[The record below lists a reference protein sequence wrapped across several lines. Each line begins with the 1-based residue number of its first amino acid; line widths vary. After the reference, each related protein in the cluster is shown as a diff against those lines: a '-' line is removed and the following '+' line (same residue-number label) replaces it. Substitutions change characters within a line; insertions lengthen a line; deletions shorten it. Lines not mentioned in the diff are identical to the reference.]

1 MSTNVEQFISDLDGG
16 VFQEKLSRTLSDVA
30 AHVMDFEKKGQVT
43 LTFDVKR
50 SGSSQVNI
58 THKLAYKHP
67 TKRGEKSEN
76 DTTATPMYIGRGGM
90 MSALPQDQ
98 LPMFEPQKTEEKKFT
113 RAS

>member
-1 MSTNVEQFISDLDGG
+1 MTTNVEQFLSDLDGG

-67 TKRGEKSEN
+67 PSEGKKAK
-76 DTTATPMYIGRGGM
+76 TTP
-90 MSALPQDQ
+90 PQHPCT
-98 LPMFEPQKTEEKKFT
+98 L
-113 RAS
+113 AVAA